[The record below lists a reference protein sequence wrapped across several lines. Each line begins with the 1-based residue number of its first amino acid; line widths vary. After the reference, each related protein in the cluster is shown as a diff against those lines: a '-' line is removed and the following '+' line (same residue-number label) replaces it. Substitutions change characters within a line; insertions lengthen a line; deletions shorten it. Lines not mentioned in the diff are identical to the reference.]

1 MRKIAIALSKGGVG
15 KTTTAVSLAA
25 GLARS
30 GKKVLLMDT
39 DTQNQAATSLGV
51 SPAAGLADVLEED
64 LLPSEAIHQ
73 VDEQLHLLAAG
84 DGLAGAKRMIARK
97 DFGAE
102 HTLSQK
108 LSPLD
113 GEYDYIILD
122 TAPGWDALSVASLF
136 FVDEVLSPVSLEAL
150 TLSGLADF
158 VNRLKDIQGFH
169 EDIRLSYLLPT
180 FLDGRVRKSEEI
192 LGQLKE
198 YFGEVL
204 CDPIRYNVSLSEAA
218 GRGQHIFSYAP
229 KSPGAIDY
237 QTLTEKVISD
247 G

>member
-1 MRKIAIALSKGGVG
+1 VRRIAIALSKGGVG

-25 GLARS
+25 GLAKY